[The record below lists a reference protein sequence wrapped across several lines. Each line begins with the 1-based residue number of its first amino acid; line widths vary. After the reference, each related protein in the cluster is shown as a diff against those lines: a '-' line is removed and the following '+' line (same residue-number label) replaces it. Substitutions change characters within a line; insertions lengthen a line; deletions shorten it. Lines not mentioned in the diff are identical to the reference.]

1 MKIDRLVS
9 IIMLLLE
16 RKKISAPELAEMF
29 EINLRTVYRDIETI
43 NQAGIPIITYRGAN
57 GGFGIMEEYK
67 IEKKLFT
74 ISDITALLIG
84 LGSIHST
91 MSSEELLNTMAK
103 VKGLIPAEQMKD
115 IELKSNQITIDH
127 TPWFGNKSV
136 KSNVQ
141 KIKTAINENK
151 FIAFRYIDRLGKKS
165 QRKIE
170 PYRLVLKN
178 SEWFIQGYCTT
189 REDFRIFAI
198 SNISSLKLLEDT
210 FVPKDIDYQ
219 SLDIYFRTDRKNIT
233 IKLLVDESLK
243 DLMIEFCGEEKVEP
257 YGNNKFIAY
266 FPFVEDDYMYSYLLR
281 FGQKCVCLEPEN
293 VRSEFIKR
301 IKNSLDA
308 YEMYENKEGSQ

>member
-29 EINLRTVYRDIETI
+29 EINLRTVYRDLETI

-136 KSNVQ
+136 KLNVER
-141 KIKTAINENK
+141 IKTAINKNK
-151 FIAFRYIDRLGKKS
+151 YIAFKYFDRLGKKS
-165 QRKIE
+165 QRRIE

-178 SEWFIQGYCTT
+178 SEWYMQGYCTT

-198 SNISSLKLLEDT
+198 SNISSLELLEDT
-210 FVPKDIDYQ
+210 FLPREIDYE
-219 SLDIYFRTDRKNIT
+219 SLDIYFRTDRKSIT
-233 IKLLVDESLK
+233 IKLLVDEPLR
-243 DLMIEFCGEEKVEP
+243 DLMTEFCGEDKIES

-281 FGQKCVCLEPEN
+281 FGHKCVCLEPEN
-293 VRSEFIKR
+293 VRLEFIRR
-301 IKNSLDA
+301 IKNSLNA
-308 YEMYENKEGSQ
+308 YEMYENI